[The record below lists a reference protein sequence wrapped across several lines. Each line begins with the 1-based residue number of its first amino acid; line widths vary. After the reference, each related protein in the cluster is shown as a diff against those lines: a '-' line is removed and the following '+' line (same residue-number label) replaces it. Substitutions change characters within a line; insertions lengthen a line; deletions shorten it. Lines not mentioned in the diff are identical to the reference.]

1 MTFINFIEKILFKKK
16 EVINLLEL
24 TPVREKNF
32 VVKENGLVTILIP
45 KFKSEFFKKLIPK
58 NKSNEIKI
66 SFDELGSA
74 VWNEIDSKKK
84 VFEIVNILG
93 EKFGEK
99 IHPAEE
105 RISKF
110 LTQLNSHKFISFK
123 ELHKE
128 KNKF

>member
-1 MTFINFIEKILFKKK
+1 MTFINFIEIILFKKK

>member
-1 MTFINFIEKILFKKK
+1 MFKKK